1 MVNATDIPFAVAGKD
16 IILMDDVLYT
26 GRTIRAALDALFDH
40 GRPARVQ
47 LLVLID
53 RGHRELPIEAQLR
66 RPHGADHR
74 QRNHRSEVSGNRR
87 HGKGAAGGEGRR
99 REPEMRCG
107 RPAGHRNL
115 TRDEIQAILD
125 RARDFQPRGDHSF
138 RKLDLLRGRMV
149 VNLFFE
155 ASTRTR
161 TSFEIAAKR
170 LGADA
175 VSITAQA
182 SSVSKGESLVD
193 TLNTL
198 AAMRPDAIIMR
209 HAASG
214 APHFL
219 QRHLETPIINA
230 GDGTHEHP
238 TQALLD
244 ARTILDRGAALEG
257 LRVAIIGDIAHSR
270 VARSNVYLLSKFGA
284 EIVLCGPA
292 SLLPRELEQIA
303 PGVTLT
309 TDMNEAIRDADVIMM
324 LRVQLERQHEAAFPA
339 SEYFQFYGLRLEHL
353 RLAKPDVIV
362 MHPGPINRGREISS
376 EVADSQRSVILNQV
390 ENGIAVRMAVLE
402 RVLTGRD
409 HAGAAH

>member
-1 MVNATDIPFAVAGKD
+1 MSAG
-16 IILMDDVLYT
+16 
-26 GRTIRAALDALFDH
+26 
-40 GRPARVQ
+40 
-47 LLVLID
+47 LL
-53 RGHRELPIEAQLR
+53 GIE
-66 RPHGADHR
+66 
-74 QRNHRSEVSGNRR
+74 E
-87 HGKGAAGGEGRR
+87 
-99 REPEMRCG
+99 
-107 RPAGHRNL
+107 
-115 TRDEIQAILD
+115 LD
-125 RARDFQPRGDHSF
+125 RAEIEAILARAKDFQPIQSQTVK
-138 RKLDLLRGRMV
+138 KLDTLRGKMI
-149 VNLFFE
+149 VNLFYE

-175 VSITAQA
+175 VSITASG

-198 AAMRPDAIIMR
+198 AAMRPDAIVMR

-219 QRHLETPIINA
+219 ARHLPTPIINA

-244 ARTILDRGAALEG
+244 ARTILDRRASLEG

-270 VARSNVYLLSKFGA
+270 VARSNVHLLSKFGV

-292 SLLPRELEQIA
+292 SLLPVELAQLA
-303 PGVTLT
+303 PGVRLT
-309 TDMNEAIRDADVIMM
+309 TDIREAIRDADVIMM

-339 SEYFQFYGLRLEHL
+339 SEYFRFYGLRLEHL
-353 RLAKPDVIV
+353 DLAKPDAIV
-362 MHPGPINRGREISS
+362 MHPGPINRGRELSS
-376 EVADSQRSVILNQV
+376 EVADFQRSVILNQV

-402 RVLTGRD
+402 KVIG
-409 HAGAAH
+409 

>member
-1 MVNATDIPFAVAGKD
+1 MPRG
-16 IILMDDVLYT
+16 
-26 GRTIRAALDALFDH
+26 
-40 GRPARVQ
+40 
-47 LLVLID
+47 LL
-53 RGHRELPIEAQLR
+53 GIE
-66 RPHGADHR
+66 
-74 QRNHRSEVSGNRR
+74 
-87 HGKGAAGGEGRR
+87 
-99 REPEMRCG
+99 
-107 RPAGHRNL
+107 NL
-115 TRDEIQAILD
+115 TREEIQAILD
-125 RARDFQPRGDHSF
+125 RARDFQPGAERGF
-138 RKLDLLRGRMV
+138 RNLDLLRGRMV

-161 TSFEIAAKR
+161 TSFEIAAKC
-170 LGADA
+170 LGAGA
-175 VSITAQA
+175 VSITAQS
-182 SSVSKGESLVD
+182 SSVEKGESLVD

-198 AAMRPDAIIMR
+198 AAMRPDAIVMR

-219 QRHLETPIINA
+219 QRHLEIPIINA

-244 ARTILDRGAALEG
+244 ARTILDRGATLEG

-284 EIVLCGPA
+284 VIVLCGPA
-292 SLLPRELEQIA
+292 SLLPEELKRIA

-309 TDMNEAIRDADVIMM
+309 TDMNEAICAADVIMM

-353 RLAKPDVIV
+353 KLARPEAIV

-376 EVADSQRSVILNQV
+376 EAADSQRSVILNQV
-390 ENGIAVRMAVLE
+390 ENGVAVRMAVLE
-402 RVLTGRD
+402 RVLCGLGD
-409 HAGAAH
+409 

>member
-1 MVNATDIPFAVAGKD
+1 
-16 IILMDDVLYT
+16 
-26 GRTIRAALDALFDH
+26 
-40 GRPARVQ
+40 
-47 LLVLID
+47 
-53 RGHRELPIEAQLR
+53 
-66 RPHGADHR
+66 
-74 QRNHRSEVSGNRR
+74 
-87 HGKGAAGGEGRR
+87 
-99 REPEMRCG
+99 
-107 RPAGHRNL
+107 
-115 TRDEIQAILD
+115 
-125 RARDFQPRGDHSF
+125 
-138 RKLDLLRGRMV
+138 MV

-170 LGADA
+170 LGADS
-175 VSITAQA
+175 VSITASA

-198 AAMRPDAIIMR
+198 GAMRPNAIIMR

-219 QRHLETPIINA
+219 QRHLEIPIINA

-244 ARTILDRGAALEG
+244 ARTILDRGAKLEG

-284 EIVLCGPA
+284 NTVLCGPA
-292 SLLPRELEQIA
+292 SLLPEALKQIA
-303 PGVTLT
+303 PGVSLT
-309 TDMNEAIRDADVIMM
+309 TSMDEAIRDADVIMM
-324 LRVQLERQHEAAFPA
+324 LRVQLERQHEPGFSA

-353 RLAKPDVIV
+353 KLARPDAIV

-376 EVADSQRSVILNQV
+376 EAADSQRSVILNQV

-402 RVLTGRD
+402 RVM
-409 HAGAAH
+409 AGKKTDGATAH

>member
-1 MVNATDIPFAVAGKD
+1 MPAGLLG
-16 IILMDDVLYT
+16 IEE
-26 GRTIRAALDALFDH
+26 LD
-40 GRPARVQ
+40 RP
-47 LLVLID
+47 
-53 RGHRELPIEAQLR
+53 EIEA
-66 RPHGADHR
+66 
-74 QRNHRSEVSGNRR
+74 
-87 HGKGAAGGEGRR
+87 
-99 REPEMRCG
+99 
-107 RPAGHRNL
+107 
-115 TRDEIQAILD
+115 ILS
-125 RARDFQPRGDHSF
+125 RAKDFQPLQSRSLK
-138 RKLDLLRGRMV
+138 KLDTLRGKLI
-149 VNLFFE
+149 VNLFYE

-175 VSITAQA
+175 VSITASS

-198 AAMRPDAIIMR
+198 AAMRPDAIVMR
-209 HAASG
+209 HSASG

-219 QRHLETPIINA
+219 SRHLPTPIINA

-244 ARTILDRGAALEG
+244 ARTILDRRERLEG

-270 VARSNVYLLSKFGA
+270 VARSNIHLLAKFGV

-292 SLLPRELEQIA
+292 SLLPKELTQLA
-303 PGVTLT
+303 PGVRLT
-309 TDMNEAIRDADVIMM
+309 TDILEAIRDTDVIMM

-353 RLAKPDVIV
+353 DAAKPDAIV
-362 MHPGPINRGREISS
+362 MHPGPINRGRELSS
-376 EVADSQRSVILNQV
+376 EVADFQRSVILNQV

-402 RVLTGRD
+402 RVIG
-409 HAGAAH
+409 

>member
-1 MVNATDIPFAVAGKD
+1 MPEG
-16 IILMDDVLYT
+16 
-26 GRTIRAALDALFDH
+26 
-40 GRPARVQ
+40 
-47 LLVLID
+47 LL
-53 RGHRELPIEAQLR
+53 GIE
-66 RPHGADHR
+66 H
-74 QRNHRSEVSGNRR
+74 
-87 HGKGAAGGEGRR
+87 
-99 REPEMRCG
+99 
-107 RPAGHRNL
+107 L
-115 TRDEIQAILD
+115 TREQIQSILD
-125 RARDFQPRGDHSF
+125 RARDFQPRS
-138 RKLDLLRGRMV
+138 RPKLDLLRGRMV

-175 VSITAQA
+175 ISITAQA

-244 ARTILDRGAALEG
+244 ARTILDRGASLEG

-270 VARSNVYLLSKFGA
+270 VARSNVYLLSKFGSQ
-284 EIVLCGPA
+284 IVLCGPA
-292 SLLPRELEQIA
+292 SLLPPELKQIV
-303 PGVTLT
+303 PGITLT
-309 TDMNEAIRDADVIMM
+309 TDMNQAISNADVIMM
-324 LRVQLERQHEAAFPA
+324 LRVQLERQYEASFPA

-353 RLAKPDVIV
+353 ELAKPNVIV

-402 RVLTGRD
+402 KVLCGSVN
-409 HAGAAH
+409 

>member
-1 MVNATDIPFAVAGKD
+1 MSSHRRGNG
-16 IILMDDVLYT
+16 
-26 GRTIRAALDALFDH
+26 
-40 GRPARVQ
+40 
-47 LLVLID
+47 LL
-53 RGHRELPIEAQLR
+53 GIE
-66 RPHGADHR
+66 D
-74 QRNHRSEVSGNRR
+74 
-87 HGKGAAGGEGRR
+87 
-99 REPEMRCG
+99 
-107 RPAGHRNL
+107 L
-115 TRDEIQAILD
+115 TREEIQAILD
-125 RARDFQPRGDHSF
+125 RARDFQPRTEPSV

-170 LGADA
+170 LGADTI
-175 VSITAQA
+175 SITAQA

-198 AAMRPDAIIMR
+198 AAMRPDAIVMR

-219 QRHLETPIINA
+219 QRHLLETPIINA

-244 ARTILDRGAALEG
+244 ARTILDRGTDLER

-270 VARSNVYLLSKFGA
+270 VARSNVHLLSKFGA

-292 SLLPRELEQIA
+292 SLLPAELKQIA
-303 PGVTLT
+303 PGITLT
-309 TDMNEAIRDADVIMM
+309 TDMNEAICAADVIMM
-324 LRVQLERQHEAAFPA
+324 LRVQLERQYESAFPA

-353 RLAKPDVIV
+353 KLAQPHAIV

-402 RVLTGRD
+402 EVMCG
-409 HAGAAH
+409 GVAH

>member
-1 MVNATDIPFAVAGKD
+1 MPGGLLGIEP
-16 IILMDDVLYT
+16 
-26 GRTIRAALDALFDH
+26 LD
-40 GRPARVQ
+40 RV
-47 LLVLID
+47 
-53 RGHRELPIEAQLR
+53 EIE
-66 RPHGADHR
+66 G
-74 QRNHRSEVSGNRR
+74 
-87 HGKGAAGGEGRR
+87 
-99 REPEMRCG
+99 
-107 RPAGHRNL
+107 
-115 TRDEIQAILD
+115 ILD
-125 RARDFQPRGDHSF
+125 RAKRFQPRQTDTKKS
-138 RKLDLLRGRMV
+138 DQLRGRMI

-175 VSITAQA
+175 ISITASA

-198 AAMRPDAIIMR
+198 GAMHPDAIVMR

-219 QRHLETPIINA
+219 ARYLVETPIINA

-244 ARTILDRGAALEG
+244 ARTILDRRPTLEG

-270 VARSNVYLLSKFGA
+270 VARSNMYLLSKFGA
-284 EIVLCGPA
+284 QIVLCGPA
-292 SLLPRELEQIA
+292 SLLPPELAQLA
-303 PGVTLT
+303 PGITLT
-309 TDMNEAIRDADVIMM
+309 HKMEEAIRDADVIMM
-324 LRVQLERQHEAAFPA
+324 LRVQLERQHEAAFSA
-339 SEYFQFYGLRLEHL
+339 NEYFQFYGLRLEHMG
-353 RLAKPDVIV
+353 LAKPDAIV

-402 RVLTGRD
+402 RILGN
-409 HAGAAH
+409 